1 MRYYPKGYGGERVPP
16 DDMKRQGWKEQ
27 GILVVD
33 ISDGRLTWPERELL
47 KQLGTKLYG
56 TKPREE
62 AHV

>member
-1 MRYYPKGYGGERVPP
+1 MRYYPKGYGGERVQP

-56 TKPREE
+56 TMPREE